1 MIYRLALI
9 GSPVYHSMSPDVYA
23 DIFREHNVS
32 GDFSVFEIS
41 DVTEIKDIV
50 KIHDLSAFAV
60 TMPYKKSIIPLLDG
74 MDEYAAFLHAA
85 NFVTVEREKLIGHNT
100 DGEGFLRG
108 LEINGIDTIG
118 KRALIH
124 GCGGAA
130 AAVCMALKTNG
141 AFVSVC
147 GRNDEH
153 VNAFCKQNDVSSDK
167 LDNAGM
173 YDIFINATPLGMKGF
188 PDYDSFSF
196 LDNAKDGFTVCDL
209 CYHPEETALLKA
221 AKDHG
226 FSAINGIPMLR
237 EQAKAAFSMLI
248 KEQ

>member
-9 GSPVYHSMSPDVYA
+9 GSPVYHSMSPDIYA
-23 DIFREHNVS
+23 EIFKENYS
-32 GDFSVFEIS
+32 DGEFSVFEITDAS
-41 DVTEIKDIV
+41 EIKDIV
-50 KIHDLSAFAV
+50 KKHSLNAFAV

-74 MDEYAAFLHAA
+74 MDEYAAYLHAA
-85 NFVTVEREKLIGHNT
+85 NFVTVERGKLIGHNT
-100 DGEGFLRG
+100 DGAGFLRG

-153 VNAFCKQNDVSSDK
+153 VNAFCRQNEVTPDK
-167 LDNAGM
+167 LDNSGM

-188 PDYDSFSF
+188 SDYDSFSF
-196 LDNAKDGFTVCDL
+196 LDSAKDGFTVCDL
-209 CYHPEETALLKA
+209 CYSPKVTALLKA

-226 FSAINGIPMLR
+226 FTAINGIPMLR

-248 KEQ
+248 KV